1 MAGKSEHLQIR
12 VSPREKAALKRAAA
26 AAGEDLSAYVL
37 SRALPPA
44 RRRVEELLE
53 QLGRTSD
60 HRYELA
66 ELNDLLT
73 SMASTEFHDAVAHAV
88 PDHLPQLLQNYLAAM
103 VEQAANLKGTL
114 PPAWAA
120 RVPPLDVPYF
130 AAPLVSLRPYL
141 LRVSP
146 VPFRRR
152 NIFIDAALGSRV

>member
-44 RRRVEELLE
+44 RRRFAELLA

-66 ELNDLLT
+66 ELSDLLT
-73 SMASTEFHDAVAHAV
+73 SMASSEFHDAVAHSA
-88 PDHLPQLLQNYLAAM
+88 PDHLPLLLQNYLAAM
-103 VEQAANLKGTL
+103 VEQAAYLKDTL
-114 PPAWAA
+114 PPPWAA
-120 RVPPLDVPYF
+120 RVPPLDIPHF

-152 NIFIDAALGSRV
+152 NIFIDASLDSRV